1 MLPESSY
8 ASRRFSCKYILFFLQ
23 EVSEVS
29 SQLGAPLFNF
39 LNLMQSIDIEADTPQ
54 TGELLPEA
62 LATAYGGMH
71 MDS

>member
-1 MLPESSY
+1 MLPDGFRVNIY
-8 ASRRFSCKYILFFLQ
+8 FFLQ

>member
-1 MLPESSY
+1 MLPDGFRVNIY
-8 ASRRFSCKYILFFLQ
+8 FFFLQ
-23 EVSEVS
+23 EVSEAS

-71 MDS
+71 MAS